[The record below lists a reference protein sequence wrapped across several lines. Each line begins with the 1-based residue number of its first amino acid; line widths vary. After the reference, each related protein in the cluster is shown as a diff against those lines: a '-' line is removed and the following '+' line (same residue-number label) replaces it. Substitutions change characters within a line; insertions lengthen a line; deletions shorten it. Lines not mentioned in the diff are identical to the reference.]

1 VLASIALLR
10 ECKQDTKSTTVL
22 CLKFIKTLCSRNRL
36 TAVLSSFSLFLPR
49 IIQLSTTGSLLF
61 VFKINEDWVYMSGL
75 GCVGVPDL
83 SDSLDFKVL
92 CTGCIVGNMASRMSL
107 SVWTMIF

>member
-1 VLASIALLR
+1 
-10 ECKQDTKSTTVL
+10 
-22 CLKFIKTLCSRNRL
+22 
-36 TAVLSSFSLFLPR
+36 
-49 IIQLSTTGSLLF
+49 
-61 VFKINEDWVYMSGL
+61 MSGL